1 MQLDQ
6 AFSTMA
12 QNPFDIITIIG
23 APAILTNASSI
34 LGLSTGTRLMKCLET
49 IGMIEKKLE
58 DPAVSEG
65 MKEIYLAQSRLSYR
79 QSRNFLR
86 ALRASYTSLAAFAFS
101 CFVALVG
108 SILILFGLRDMAQ
121 ILAVLSLLSGSA
133 GVLGLVW
140 SSIELIIASKLTL
153 LIMNKNLEVRG
164 DERQGGSF

>member
-1 MQLDQ
+1 
-6 AFSTMA
+6 MA
-12 QNPFDIITIIG
+12 QNPFAIITIIG

-49 IGMIEKKLE
+49 LGTLEKKIE

-65 MKEIYLAQSRLSYR
+65 AREIYLTQSQLSYR

-101 CFVALVG
+101 CFVALFG
-108 SILILFGLRDMAQ
+108 SVLILFGFQSMAQ
-121 ILAVLSLLSGSA
+121 ILAVLSLISGSA

-140 SSIELIIASKLTL
+140 SSLELIVASQLTL
-153 LIMNKNLEVRG
+153 LIMKKNLEVRAV
-164 DERQGGSF
+164 GGAPKPIV